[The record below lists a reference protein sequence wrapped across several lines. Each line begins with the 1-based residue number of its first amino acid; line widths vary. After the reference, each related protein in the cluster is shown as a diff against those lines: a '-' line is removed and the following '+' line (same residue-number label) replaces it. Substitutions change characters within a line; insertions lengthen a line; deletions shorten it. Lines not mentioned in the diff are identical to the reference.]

1 MHYISW
7 GRQLGHGYSDV
18 TLRYSTLLYVTLR
31 YSDATQR
38 YSDAT
43 LTLLWRYFDATLTQI
58 IIWRC
63 SDATLTL
70 LWRYSDATLTLLW
83 RYFDATLTLL
93 WRYSDSDYN
102 MTLLWRYSDATL
114 TLLWRYSVATIIFL
128 CILCQVYLERR
139 KIDDVLA
146 KTWAGRLT
154 EKRHSRDKD
163 ILISF
168 QIANSRVNDDWQQ
181 ESRNNLTKFSKW
193 ATWEKSKQNSGP
205 WQFLLNLDIFAIV

>member
-1 MHYISW
+1 MA
-7 GRQLGHGYSDV
+7 
-18 TLRYSTLLYVTLR
+18 TLTLLYVTLR
-31 YSDATQR
+31 YSTILWR
-38 YSDAT
+38 YSA
-43 LTLLWRYFDATLTQI
+43 LLWRYFDAI
-58 IIWRC
+58 
-63 SDATLTL
+63 
-70 LWRYSDATLTLLW
+70 
-83 RYFDATLTLL
+83 LTLL

-114 TLLWRYSVATIIFL
+114 TLLWRYSDAALLWRYSVATIIFL